1 MRKQGP
7 LEKMERVIESLTPE
21 EQLKLVKKLAQRLRK
36 TEFPAKRELDW
47 DELYGLGKG
56 LWAGQDAEDYVGRH
70 REDRF

>member
-7 LEKMERVIESLTPE
+7 LEKMERVIESLT
-21 EQLKLVKKLAQRLRK
+21 LAQRLRK